1 MKKLKRIYSNEDF
14 VVAFPTLYP
23 TIGYSLIKEALTKN
37 GIEFIEKYAYFHV
50 TCNLETGGQLYK
62 LLKSLD
68 I

>member
-14 VVAFPTLYP
+14 VVVINLAPMTLVQRALVRDAI
-23 TIGYSLIKEALTKN
+23 IGWEYKVGYTEI
-37 GIEFIEKYAYFHV
+37 YV